1 MPILSSTSSK
11 IHTLTNYISYP
22 VVSFAIFDSM
32 DVITLLFELFLL
44 LFIKKYPKIGYSKYI
59 CIIFSYNT
67 IDDSVQFLK
76 QVSGHKRGVVSLL
89 HWVCYRFLA
98 HVCKR
103 SSLYSQFNPP
113 RHVFDMFICGCI
125 VLTTCVQQVI
135 TCSLIGYLTLPAS
148 TSTQKKTLTP
158 THKNNAIY
166 HWSWL
171 RMNIYLHK
179 I

>member
-1 MPILSSTSSK
+1 MIICIKLPCIRYWYISKYNHFKWYVQLKQDSFIIIFQSFMPILSSTSSK

-103 SSLYSQFNPP
+103 SSLYS
-113 RHVFDMFICGCI
+113 
-125 VLTTCVQQVI
+125 
-135 TCSLIGYLTLPAS
+135 
-148 TSTQKKTLTP
+148 
-158 THKNNAIY
+158 
-166 HWSWL
+166 
-171 RMNIYLHK
+171 
-179 I
+179 